1 MSARSSILAGQD
13 RISLGDGLDLRLL
26 SALEDLQARREAAG
40 LAGEGQERA
49 LCSNACLLARAL
61 ELSEGHTP
69 VFDSGRAVLAG
80 LTAEEIQALAGR
92 WSAFRRE
99 SDPGLELSQEGL
111 EEMEESLRSD
121 PGERLRWRVLRQAHA
136 LPTEERARA
145 MKGRD
150 YLWCLVNT
158 LLDREEELA
167 RLCPACRAWAAEER
181 CPVCG
186 GRTGEVQGAV
196 NPAFDLVRFQE
207 LKGGT
212 AVDRLFGGD
221 AGGS

>member
-26 SALEDLQARREAAG
+26 SALEVLQARREAAG

-111 EEMEESLRSD
+111 E
-121 PGERLRWRVLRQAHA
+121 
-136 LPTEERARA
+136 
-145 MKGRD
+145 
-150 YLWCLVNT
+150 
-158 LLDREEELA
+158 DRKS
-167 RLCPACRAWAAEER
+167 
-181 CPVCG
+181 V
-186 GRTGEVQGAV
+186 V
-196 NPAFDLVRFQE
+196 
-207 LKGGT
+207 
-212 AVDRLFGGD
+212 
-221 AGGS
+221 